1 MVPGPNVDG
10 LHEDSPAPASG
21 APSVI
26 AKKPIKKITLGAK
39 KGGMG
44 AQKVRMDFKEVE
56 DKANEFDKERETFAK
71 LAMKDDE
78 PKESDQPAGLSSKF
92 LVQEAEKNKA
102 KEVRGSLSMKSI
114 HPIFRR

>member
-1 MVPGPNVDG
+1 M
-10 LHEDSPAPASG
+10 
-21 APSVI
+21 I

-56 DKANEFDKERETFAK
+56 EKANEFDKERETFAK

-78 PKESDQPAGLSSKF
+78 TKETDHPAGLSSKF

-102 KEVRGSLSMKSI
+102 KEVRSWGFPLENLYA
-114 HPIFRR
+114 FRRSRQRPRTRTRRKLWSGWASAV